1 MQALEL
7 QLAREAESAG
17 VEAQV
22 AEFDAH
28 LQQGGRGGACQ
39 GMQRVAEC
47 LGVCSG
53 WPSALGYAAGGRV
66 LCCTAAANK

>member
-1 MQALEL
+1 MLTSQVQALEL
-7 QLAREAESAG
+7 QLAHEAESAG

-28 LQQGGRGGACQ
+28 LQQGGRGGVP
-39 GMQRVAEC
+39 G
-47 LGVCSG
+47 
-53 WPSALGYAAGGRV
+53 GYAAGGRV